1 MQRENRPLVGAWV
14 LSAAALLAAGGLMA
28 GVSAQEDEADPAR
41 QEYVKMS
48 CYACHGY
55 QGHGGGG
62 APRIAPDPIPY
73 EAFSRVVRRPPNV
86 MPAYS
91 PNILSDQ
98 QLRLIYQYLES
109 IPPPPEVSS
118 LPLLSGE

>member
-1 MQRENRPLVGAWV
+1 MQRNNRPLVGALV
-14 LSAAALLAAGGLMA
+14 LSAAALLAAGGSMA
-28 GVSAQEDEADPAR
+28 GASAQEEEADRAR

-48 CYACHGY
+48 CYACHGF

-62 APRIAPDPIPY
+62 PRIAPDPISY
-73 EAFSRVVRRPPNV
+73 EAFSRVVRRPPDV

>member
-1 MQRENRPLVGAWV
+1 MQRKNRPLVGALV
-14 LSAAALLAAGGLMA
+14 LSVAALLAAGGLMA
-28 GVSAQEDEADPAR
+28 GASAQEDEPDPAR

-91 PNILSDQ
+91 PNILSDR

>member
-1 MQRENRPLVGAWV
+1 MQRRNPPLVGALV
-14 LSAAALLAAGGLMA
+14 LSAAALLAAGGSMA
-28 GVSAQEDEADPAR
+28 GPSAQEDDEADRAR

-55 QGHGGGG
+55 QGHGGAG
-62 APRIAPDPIPY
+62 PRIAPDPIPY
-73 EAFSRVVRRPPNV
+73 QAFSRVVRRPPNV

-98 QLRLIYQYLES
+98 QMRLIYQYLES